1 VEVSTRNRGV
11 RLVVRSGNWRQLG
24 AALGP
29 AVWLPAGSRAGGTSC
44 GGYLPGRQVSTRNSS
59 VRLVVGWSG
68 SRERPLNLVLNFC
81 CSLLSCAAFL
91 AFMSYGFRL
100 IPCCFLGELVKNGE
114 EGRLRCCYVCENS
127 AISVGRSIGNPQKGP
142 FNFSERLSSG
152 LRLGMLRHCL
162 AFGFKVVSV
171 GKLEG
176 VCPGIAGGDGQ
187 LAESQLVSVAGRQP
201 FNRMFMAVRPEPGG
215 GR

>member
-1 VEVSTRNRGV
+1 VSTRNRG
-11 RLVVRSGNWRQLG
+11 
-24 AALGP
+24 
-29 AVWLPAGSRAGGTSC
+29 
-44 GGYLPGRQVSTRNSS
+44 

-127 AISVGRSIGNPQKGP
+127 AISGGRSIGNPQKDP
-142 FNFSERLSSG
+142 FTFSERLSAG

-162 AFGFKVVSV
+162 AIGFRVVSV

-176 VCPGIAGGDGQ
+176 VRPGIAGGSGQ
-187 LAESQLVSVAGRQP
+187 LVESRLVSVADRQP
-201 FNRMFMAVRPEPGG
+201 FNRMFITVRAETGG